1 MGKVR
6 YKAPSENFERL
17 TTKDKTLQLRAS
29 IGRDKSVGEYYFLSV
44 DSLIPYKNQSRRKF
58 DESEIIQLAATIK
71 EYGIKNPLLVVSSL
85 ENEGKFEVVSGER
98 RLRAA
103 RSIGLEKVPCI
114 IIDAIK
120 AEEIALVE
128 NIQRAGLHPVEIG
141 NSIKSLLSQSNW
153 GDITKLAEKIG
164 KSQPTISNYLA
175 YSKLPEPIK
184 EYLIQNDIKERG
196 VLRKLL
202 KQNTYEEMKNV
213 LGIGEGTKS
222 IPLKNILRLNMEEG
236 DIKIQDRSIYKL
248 GYLDRLKVRNQLL
261 NIISKIDQINDKE
274 EKNKLLPL
282 Q

>member
-1 MGKVR
+1 M
-6 YKAPSENFERL
+6 
-17 TTKDKTLQLRAS
+17 
-29 IGRDKSVGEYYFLSV
+29 
-44 DSLIPYKNQSRRKF
+44 
-58 DESEIIQLAATIK
+58 
-71 EYGIKNPLLVVSSL
+71 
-85 ENEGKFEVVSGER
+85 
-98 RLRAA
+98 
-103 RSIGLEKVPCI
+103 EKVPCI

-274 EKNKLLPL
+274 EKNKLLQL